1 MCDANEKL
9 TLEQTLDKIRE
20 DLQIIIKLLKDIA
33 LGMGVD
39 MSRY

>member
-1 MCDANEKL
+1 MYNANEKL

>member
-1 MCDANEKL
+1 MYDANEKL